1 MKRMARHK
9 KQHGTAV
16 VEFAFILP
24 AFLLLVLGGMLM
36 LMASYTFGNVTYITQ
51 QVAQCRAN
59 DQVLNA
65 VTNGNGAATPSP
77 CDGAVGGGVATTYA
91 NSLGTNFN
99 QNPGG
104 NNFTV
109 TETQGTPCSGCIQEQ
124 DGFPYTPFVA
134 LIPPFTMN
142 QTSVFAS
149 TAFLPVVVSSPG
161 GSIPPYSCLA
171 PATQSAAGVQ
181 PGMVANV
188 NPTLAAL
195 VPGVVWTVYVD
206 PGGGQVDLNVCNIT
220 NVAVTAPAANYYVE
234 VIP

>member
-1 MKRMARHK
+1 MTQMARHD
-9 KQHGTAV
+9 KQRGTAI
-16 VEFAFILP
+16 VEYALILFP
-24 AFLLLVLGGMLM
+24 FLLLVFGGMLM
-36 LMASYTFGNVTYITQ
+36 LMASYTFGNVNYVTQ
-51 QVAQCRAN
+51 QVAQCRAD

-65 VTNGNGAATPSP
+65 VTNGNGASTPSP
-77 CDGAVGGGVATTYA
+77 CDGPIGGGVATTYA

-109 TETQGTPCSGCIQEQ
+109 TETQGTPCPGCIQEQ

-149 TAFLPVVVSSPG
+149 TAFLPLLISSPG
-161 GSIPPYSCLA
+161 GSIPANSCL
-171 PATQSAAGVQ
+171 PMVTQAGTGIQ
-181 PGMVANV
+181 AGMVANA
-188 NPTLAAL
+188 NPTTAP
-195 VPGVVWTVYVD
+195 VPGVVWTAYVD

-220 NVAVTAPAANYYVE
+220 SAAVAAPAANYYVQ